1 MADNIFW
8 GFSNARCLDLMCG
21 ASSQLRSRNSNTS
34 LDKEGNAIRAVVLF
48 TVVYQQKST
57 RLDLFRWKHIFPTR
71 IAIWKVYPIFRQT
84 HTHTHTHIMNRRCI
98 ESAFDMQWS
107 HLNGATFGTLA
118 GLHSGFFNGGLDCIK
133 ANIVGGKIG
142 RIDYSDLFR
151 RFQIW
156 FQHPGFWSIMF
167 QRHCRSLK
175 GDCCIN
181 CTCRSRVGDPDGS
194 GMRWEF
200 LEEMATVPAF
210 RSAPTGYESQMEC
223 RVVGPGFQPR
233 KTYQG
238 AKPFNIFQLDVD
250 SEIFIS
256 PVSCHFFFFC
266 SKTWRIRCHLA
277 ASTQNSH
284 GQI

>member
-1 MADNIFW
+1 MADNIFL

-57 RLDLFRWKHIFPTR
+57 SLDLFRWKHIFPTR

-84 HTHTHTHIMNRRCI
+84 HTHTHTHTHIMNRRCI
-98 ESAFDMQWS
+98 EAAFDMQWS
-107 HLNGATFGTLA
+107 HLNRATFGTLA

-156 FQHPGFWSIMF
+156 FQHPGFWSIIESCSNSIAEASKEIAASIARAGAASGILMAAAWGEN
-167 QRHCRSLK
+167 SLK
-175 GDCCIN
+175 KWQLYQH
-181 CTCRSRVGDPDGS
+181 S
-194 GMRWEF
+194 GLPQQAMSHKW
-200 LEEMATVPAF
+200 
-210 RSAPTGYESQMEC
+210 SAE
-223 RVVGPGFQPR
+223 
-233 KTYQG
+233 
-238 AKPFNIFQLDVD
+238 
-250 SEIFIS
+250 
-256 PVSCHFFFFC
+256 
-266 SKTWRIRCHLA
+266 W
-277 ASTQNSH
+277 
-284 GQI
+284 